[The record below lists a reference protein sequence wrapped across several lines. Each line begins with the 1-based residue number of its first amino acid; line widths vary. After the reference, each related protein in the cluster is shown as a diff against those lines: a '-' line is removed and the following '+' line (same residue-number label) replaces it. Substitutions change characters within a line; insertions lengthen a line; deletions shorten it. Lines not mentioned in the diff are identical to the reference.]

1 MRLIING
8 FDIELEPDEK
18 IARTLQ
24 VNDILSLNNRQS
36 NYTNTFSIRKTDKN
50 KQAFEFL
57 GIVGVITLLPYRF
70 NEVYLYTDDGK

>member
-24 VNDILSLNNRQS
+24 VNDILTLSNR
-36 NYTNTFSIRKTDKN
+36 
-50 KQAFEFL
+50 
-57 GIVGVITLLPYRF
+57 
-70 NEVYLYTDDGK
+70 